1 MAYTSG
7 LLKYRVTILNKQVA
21 SGFGETTSYQP
32 AATVWADV
40 TWSKGAKALREGAL
54 DAYDSVIFRMNF
66 SSNVAKTIIRDS
78 LIEMHGKIYQIQSL
92 NSDYR
97 ENKIIIRATEMTTQV
112 SIIDDFNEDYDDD
125 YSGVAPSS
133 SGNI

>member
-7 LLKYRVTILNKQVA
+7 MLKYRVTILNKQVA

-54 DAYDSVIFRMNF
+54 DAYDTVLIRMRYND
-66 SSNVAKTIIRDS
+66 VVTRDS
-78 LIEMHGKIYQIQSL
+78 RLQHDGVTYQIQSL
-92 NSDYR
+92 HADRQANT
-97 ENKIIIRATEMTTQV
+97 IQITATEIV
-112 SIIDDFNEDYDDD
+112 KS
-125 YSGVAPSS
+125 
-133 SGNI
+133 